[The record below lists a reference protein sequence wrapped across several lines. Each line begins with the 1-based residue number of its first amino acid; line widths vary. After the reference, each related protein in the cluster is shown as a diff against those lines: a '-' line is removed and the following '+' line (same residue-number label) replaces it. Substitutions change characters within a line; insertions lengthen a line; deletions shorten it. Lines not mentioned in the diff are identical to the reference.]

1 MTRIAPPPPGS
12 RGLFGDFVVEII
24 CFFTKRALGR
34 VVTPVQVMSHQP
46 GLLWWQSLMDNAQIK
61 HYGFPP
67 DLKELAQIRVAT
79 LIGCL
84 F

>member
-12 RGLFGDFVVEII
+12 RGLFADLLSRII
-24 CFFTKRALGR
+24 FFFTKRALGR
-34 VVTPVQVMSHQP
+34 VVMPVQAMSHQP
-46 GLLWWQSLMDNAQIK
+46 GLLWWQSLMDKAQMK
-61 HYGFPP
+61 NYGFPP

-79 LIGCL
+79 LVGCP